1 MENSSSD
8 ERPVRP
14 TVYPSGIDLWIW
26 VMLMLSPVTS
36 IVLGLYVLQEG
47 HAGGAI
53 VLFLSAAAVGSL
65 TAAVTVPC
73 RYTLHDDA
81 LSVRCG
87 LICYQIPLAEIVSV
101 SKSGTIISGPALSMK
116 RVIIKTRK
124 RHHILSPKR
133 RDAFI
138 DDLQHTLQQTESKES
153 TTE

>member
-53 VLFLSAAAVGSL
+53 VLLLSAAAVGSL
-65 TAAVTVPC
+65 TAAVTVP
-73 RYTLHDDA
+73 
-81 LSVRCG
+81 
-87 LICYQIPLAEIVSV
+87 
-101 SKSGTIISGPALSMK
+101 
-116 RVIIKTRK
+116 
-124 RHHILSPKR
+124 
-133 RDAFI
+133 
-138 DDLQHTLQQTESKES
+138 
-153 TTE
+153 